1 VSGHLKNEGPGSA
14 ASGRLRH
21 PRSGS
26 SNGKVVPA
34 AYPPPVDSQKE
45 FVKHGLDPEDEL
57 IEVGVAIVGGGTAGL
72 ACANRLLQLLGD
84 DAAGGGDLMERLGE
98 VPVAVIEKAKTCGGH
113 NLSGA
118 VMRPGPLQEL
128 FPELTREQWREE
140 GFAFGEV
147 KKESVYLLPNGKAK
161 IRIPPPP
168 PQHNHGNEVIS
179 VSALARYQQR
189 VAEEAGAYILTETSA
204 TQLIVQDGRV
214 VGVRSGDKGRGKD
227 GEPLS
232 NFEPGTDIKAQATV
246 LAEGCWGHITGAAIK
261 EFDLAE
267 GREPQVWELGV
278 KEVWKVPKPLDRVI
292 HTLGVWPLK
301 LSAKYGQ
308 IGGSWI
314 YPMKNEKTGEDLVS
328 IGFIVDLDYA
338 DATTS
343 AHDLLQQ
350 IKTHPLFKGVLE
362 GGERVAWGAKALPAG
377 GYWAMPKLSMP
388 GAVLVGDAA
397 GIMNL
402 ASLKGVHY
410 AIKSGMLAAESIYA
424 ALKRGESSFEN
435 YEQVVEDSIIGKDLW
450 EQRNTRQPFQKGFI
464 KGGPLVNLMI
474 ATKGR
479 FPGGRWALHRND
491 AKPMFIGKTKD
502 SYPKPDGKYTF
513 DKLSSVFI
521 TGNATRDDA
530 PNHIRIQKHVPREV
544 AETWRWMCPAGV
556 YEIPDDGEGGD
567 ESGSVD
573 VIVNYTNCVQCGAIT
588 AKGGRL
594 TTPEGGDGPLY
605 QIL

>member
-1 VSGHLKNEGPGSA
+1 M
-14 ASGRLRH
+14 
-21 PRSGS
+21 S
-26 SNGKVVPA
+26 SNGSAEGKVAPA
-34 AYPPPVDSQKE
+34 AFPPPVDSRKE
-45 FVKHGLDPEDEL
+45 FIKRGLDAEDEL

-72 ACANRLLQLLGD
+72 SCANRLLQLLGED
-84 DAAGGGDLMERLGE
+84 PETMERLGE

-128 FPELTREQWREE
+128 FPELSREDWRKE
-140 GFAFGEV
+140 GFAYGEV
-147 KKESVYLLPNGKAK
+147 TKEAVYMTPSARTK
-161 IRIPPPP
+161 IRIPTPPNFK
-168 PQHNHGNEVIS
+168 NHGNEVIS
-179 VSALARYQQR
+179 VSSMARFQQR
-189 VAEEAGAYILTETSA
+189 QAEERGAYVLTETSA
-204 TQLIVQDGRV
+204 TQLIVDDGPPTRV

-227 GEPLS
+227 GQPLG

-261 EFDLAE
+261 EFDLAD

-278 KEVWKVPKPLDRVI
+278 KEVWKVSKPLDRVI
-292 HTLGVWPLK
+292 HTIGPWPLK

-308 IGGSWI
+308 IGGTWL
-314 YPMKNEKTGEDLVS
+314 YPMKDEKTGEDLVS
-328 IGFIVDLDYA
+328 IGFVIDLEYA

-350 IKTHPLFKGVLE
+350 FKMHPLVKGILE
-362 GGERVAWGAKALPAG
+362 GGERVAWGAKALPG
-377 GYWAMPKLSMP
+377 GGFWSMPKLSMP

-397 GIMNL
+397 GMVDTV
-402 ASLKGVHY
+402 ALKGVHHSVM
-410 AIKSGMLAAESIYA
+410 SGKLAAESIYA
-424 ALKRGESSFEN
+424 ALVRGESSFES
-435 YEQVVEDSIIGKDLW
+435 YEQAIEESCVGKELYQ
-450 EQRNTRQPFQKGFI
+450 ERNTRQPFQKGFVL
-464 KGGPLVNLMI
+464 GAPLVNLAI
-474 ATKGR
+474 ATKGKLP
-479 FPGGRWALHRND
+479 PGRLSWHRND
-491 AKPMFIGKTKD
+491 ARGMFIGKTKEG
-502 SYPKPDGKYTF
+502 YPKPDGKYTF

-530 PNHIRIQKHVPREV
+530 PNHIRVQKHVPREI

-567 ESGSVD
+567 QSGDVD

-605 QIL
+605 QIT